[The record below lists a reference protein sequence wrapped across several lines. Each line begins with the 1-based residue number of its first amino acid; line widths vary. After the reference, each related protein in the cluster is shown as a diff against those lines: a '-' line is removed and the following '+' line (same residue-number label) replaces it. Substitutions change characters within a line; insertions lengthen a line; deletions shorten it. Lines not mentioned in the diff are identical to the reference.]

1 MRKHEHAGTAGTTGI
16 RLASLPSRPTKRR
29 VWRESGERP
38 STRRSEQ
45 GALKSV
51 KIGKRRLITIE
62 ALRAW
67 LLAHEVAA

>member
-1 MRKHEHAGTAGTTGI
+1 MSMREQQGPQVSIGVLAVAPAEAARLTGVGRTTIYEAIG
-16 RLASLPSRPTKRR
+16 A
-29 VWRESGERP
+29 
-38 STRRSEQ
+38 

>member
-1 MRKHEHAGTAGTTGI
+1 VPPTPHEAIGA
-16 RLASLPSRPTKRR
+16 
-29 VWRESGERP
+29 
-38 STRRSEQ
+38 

>member
-1 MRKHEHAGTAGTTGI
+1 MREYRELRDSAGVLAVAPAEAARLTGLGRTTIYEAIG
-16 RLASLPSRPTKRR
+16 A
-29 VWRESGERP
+29 
-38 STRRSEQ
+38 

-62 ALRAW
+62 SLRAW